1 MKAFF
6 EKFQNKP
13 GAATDAAAAAAAVQP
28 TFDEAMCQRFNQFY
42 DVEQLPQG
50 RVRPLFSEVVPHL
63 KLVAYSNYD
72 PPRRN
77 DGSIPLEIT
86 RRVQH
91 IFINF
96 FEQFEPFPS
105 GLAICPGVTDT
116 LKGLKVSNP
125 RLFNT
130 PLIWVP
136 ASKNVKMNLTPIL
149 CKRNFLR
156 NIVEHIT
163 KPVVLLWDKYIK
175 DNQQPLD
182 RHQEEY
188 LSALL
193 QCELL
198 EGMDS
203 IFKQNEGD
211 MMYVPTP
218 AEIAHYQQFK
228 QKIEGAKKNVERLR
242 EQLELIKSSDKADA
256 EVSATNPRW
265 SPLKRMGG
273 KSKSKRER
281 ERSKRQRRQKSKRR
295 RQKSKKYH
303 K

>member
-1 MKAFF
+1 MTYWGAFTSPF
-6 EKFQNKP
+6 KNK
-13 GAATDAAAAAAAVQP
+13 GAAAAAAVQP
-28 TFDEAMCQRFNQFY
+28 TFDETMCQRFNQFY
-42 DVEQLPQG
+42 DVEPLAQG
-50 RVRPLFSEVVPHL
+50 RVRPVLSEVVPHL
-63 KLVAYSNYD
+63 ELVAYSNYD

-86 RRVQH
+86 PRVQD

-105 GLAICPGVTDT
+105 GLARCSGLTDT

-136 ASKNVKMNLTPIL
+136 ASSKVQMNLIPIL
-149 CKRNFLR
+149 CKRKFLR

-198 EGMDS
+198 EGMDN

-211 MMYVPTP
+211 MMYIPTP

-242 EQLELIKSSDKADA
+242 EQLELIKSSDEAD
-256 EVSATNPRW
+256 EQVSAENPRW

-273 KSKSKRER
+273 KSKRER